1 MVTRRAFLR
10 FSGVAALGLAGLPAL
25 ARASA
30 PAHERVLGFYNTHTG
45 ERVRATYWADGSYVA
60 SELAAVDR
68 LLRDHR
74 SGDVA
79 EVDRRLFDMLYALQ
93 VASEARGDF
102 HVISGYRSPAT
113 NAALRA
119 RSGGVARGSLHT
131 KGKAIDIRLPN
142 HDLADLRRAALALR
156 SGGVGY
162 YPRDNFL
169 HIDTGRF
176 RIW

>member
-1 MVTRRAFLR
+1 MTSRRDFLR
-10 FSGVAALGLAGLPAL
+10 LSGIVALGLAGLPVL

-30 PAHERVLGFYNTHTG
+30 PSRDRVLGFYNTHTG
-45 ERVRATYWADGSYVA
+45 ERIRATYWADGSYVA

-74 SGDVA
+74 SGDVT
-79 EVDRRLFDMLYALQ
+79 VIDRRLFDMLYALQ

-113 NAALRA
+113 NAALRS
-119 RSGGVARGSLHT
+119 RSRGVARGSLHT
-131 KGKAIDIRLPN
+131 QGRAIDIRLPG
-142 HDLADLRRAALALR
+142 HELADLHRAALAMR

-169 HIDTGRF
+169 HLDTGRF
-176 RIW
+176 RTW